1 MQSFA
6 AALAIVAVDGVEVH
20 RGGHPRPLLALI
32 FFTLLAE
39 ELREEALVLL
49 DLLALHLLH
58 HLMLD
63 VCQALS
69 TLWFVILHR
78 ICRG

>member
-1 MQSFA
+1 MLPP
-6 AALAIVAVDGVEVH
+6 AALAIIVAVDGVEVH
-20 RGGHPRPLLALI
+20 RAGLPRPLLALVPL
-32 FFTLLAE
+32 TLLAE
-39 ELREEALVLL
+39 QLREEALVLF
-49 DLLALHLLH
+49 DLLALYLLH

-69 TLWFVILHR
+69 TLWLVILVR